1 MSALLQG
8 ASAPAFVGHPGY
20 RRMFAADALTLG
32 LFLPLRFYQGDM
44 RVLLGQA
51 RLVEEIDRLG
61 FAAVWVRDVPLF
73 DPRFGDAGQVF
84 DPFTYLG
91 YLAARTR
98 RIALATG
105 SAVLALRQP
114 VDLAKAAASVDRL
127 SGGRLVLGL
136 ASGDRPVEF
145 PAYGLEHA
153 QRGERFAQGLDYLR
167 QLLHG
172 CRHVASPL
180 GTLDDAEL
188 LPRPPAGAIP
198 LVVTGSARQPADW
211 LARQADGWLTYPES
225 TVDASGPR
233 RLARKIRAWRMSIAD
248 GGFRPHMTNEWLDLV
263 DDPAYPR
270 TPLHGGYVLRTGR
283 NGLIEPAR
291 RMARGGRQ
299 PCRPGHPVRRQAGS
313 GSHPGTGRGGAAVV
327 PVPPGRAA
335 GEHGLVAD
343 RFGQPSLSA
352 RVIEGAGR
360 RRLPCGTTDRRESP
374 YMQRQIFETEHNLFR
389 DAFRAFLDKEVVP
402 HQDAWE
408 EAGVVDRAVWR
419 KAGEMG
425 FLLPWAD
432 EEYGGAGLKDFRYEQ
447 IMCEEAGADQRAGLH
462 DPAALGVV
470 RAVHRRIR

>member
-153 QRGERFAQGLDYLR
+153 QRGERFAQGLSRRPSGLR
-167 QLLHG
+167 KTNRGLNSLAHRTTWLRSDFG
-172 CRHVASPL
+172 
-180 GTLDDAEL
+180 
-188 LPRPPAGAIP
+188 PRLRRPAGG
-198 LVVTGSARQPADW
+198 V
-211 LARQADGWLTYPES
+211 
-225 TVDASGPR
+225 PR
-233 RLARKIRAWRMSIAD
+233 
-248 GGFRPHMTNEWLDLV
+248 
-263 DDPAYPR
+263 
-270 TPLHGGYVLRTGR
+270 LRVGACA
-283 NGLIEPAR
+283 AR
-291 RMARGGRQ
+291 RAV
-299 PCRPGHPVRRQAGS
+299 RPGP
-313 GSHPGTGRGGAAVV
+313 
-327 PVPPGRAA
+327 
-335 GEHGLVAD
+335 
-343 RFGQPSLSA
+343 
-352 RVIEGAGR
+352 
-360 RRLPCGTTDRRESP
+360 
-374 YMQRQIFETEHNLFR
+374 
-389 DAFRAFLDKEVVP
+389 
-402 HQDAWE
+402 
-408 EAGVVDRAVWR
+408 
-419 KAGEMG
+419 
-425 FLLPWAD
+425 
-432 EEYGGAGLKDFRYEQ
+432 
-447 IMCEEAGADQRAGLH
+447 
-462 DPAALGVV
+462 
-470 RAVHRRIR
+470 

>member
-198 LVVTGSARQPADW
+198 LVVTGSAR
-211 LARQADGWLTYPES
+211 
-225 TVDASGPR
+225 
-233 RLARKIRAWRMSIAD
+233 
-248 GGFRPHMTNEWLDLV
+248 
-263 DDPAYPR
+263 
-270 TPLHGGYVLRTGR
+270 
-283 NGLIEPAR
+283 
-291 RMARGGRQ
+291 
-299 PCRPGHPVRRQAGS
+299 
-313 GSHPGTGRGGAAVV
+313 
-327 PVPPGRAA
+327 
-335 GEHGLVAD
+335 
-343 RFGQPSLSA
+343 
-352 RVIEGAGR
+352 
-360 RRLPCGTTDRRESP
+360 
-374 YMQRQIFETEHNLFR
+374 
-389 DAFRAFLDKEVVP
+389 
-402 HQDAWE
+402 
-408 EAGVVDRAVWR
+408 
-419 KAGEMG
+419 
-425 FLLPWAD
+425 
-432 EEYGGAGLKDFRYEQ
+432 
-447 IMCEEAGADQRAGLH
+447 
-462 DPAALGVV
+462 
-470 RAVHRRIR
+470 

>member
-127 SGGRLVLGL
+127 SCGRLVLGL

-211 LARQADGWLTYPES
+211 LARQADGWLTIRS
-225 TVDASGPR
+225 
-233 RLARKIRAWRMSIAD
+233 RLSMRPDHVAWPGRSAP
-248 GGFRPHMTNEWLDLV
+248 GGCPS
-263 DDPAYPR
+263 R
-270 TPLHGGYVLRTGR
+270 T
-283 NGLIEPAR
+283 
-291 RMARGGRQ
+291 
-299 PCRPGHPVRRQAGS
+299 AGS
-313 GSHPGTGRGGAAVV
+313 
-327 PVPPGRAA
+327 
-335 GEHGLVAD
+335 
-343 RFGQPSLSA
+343 A
-352 RVIEGAGR
+352 R
-360 RRLPCGTTDRRESP
+360 T
-374 YMQRQIFETEHNLFR
+374 
-389 DAFRAFLDKEVVP
+389 
-402 HQDAWE
+402 
-408 EAGVVDRAVWR
+408 
-419 KAGEMG
+419 
-425 FLLPWAD
+425 
-432 EEYGGAGLKDFRYEQ
+432 
-447 IMCEEAGADQRAGLH
+447 
-462 DPAALGVV
+462 
-470 RAVHRRIR
+470 

>member
-153 QRGERFAQGLDYLR
+153 QRGDG
-167 QLLHG
+167 
-172 CRHVASPL
+172 SPRAWTTCANCCTAA
-180 GTLDDAEL
+180 GT
-188 LPRPPAGAIP
+188 
-198 LVVTGSARQPADW
+198 S
-211 LARQADGWLTYPES
+211 
-225 TVDASGPR
+225 PR
-233 RLARKIRAWRMSIAD
+233 RSVRWTTPNCCRVR
-248 GGFRPHMTNEWLDLV
+248 RPAPSRWSS
-263 DDPAYPR
+263 PAPR
-270 TPLHGGYVLRTGR
+270 GSRRTGWH
-283 NGLIEPAR
+283 AR
-291 RMARGGRQ
+291 RMAG
-299 PCRPGHPVRRQAGS
+299 
-313 GSHPGTGRGGAAVV
+313 
-327 PVPPGRAA
+327 
-335 GEHGLVAD
+335 
-343 RFGQPSLSA
+343 
-352 RVIEGAGR
+352 
-360 RRLPCGTTDRRESP
+360 
-374 YMQRQIFETEHNLFR
+374 
-389 DAFRAFLDKEVVP
+389 
-402 HQDAWE
+402 
-408 EAGVVDRAVWR
+408 
-419 KAGEMG
+419 
-425 FLLPWAD
+425 
-432 EEYGGAGLKDFRYEQ
+432 
-447 IMCEEAGADQRAGLH
+447 
-462 DPAALGVV
+462 
-470 RAVHRRIR
+470 

>member
-51 RLVEEIDRLG
+51 RLIEEIDRLG

-283 NGLIEPAR
+283 NGLIELLGEWRAAGVNHAALGIQFSARPA
-291 RMARGGRQ
+291 AEVIQ
-299 PCRPGHPVRRQAGS
+299 ELAEEVLPLFP
-313 GSHPGTGRGGAAVV
+313 SHPGV
-327 PVPPGRAA
+327 
-335 GEHGLVAD
+335 
-343 RFGQPSLSA
+343 QPASM
-352 RVIEGAGR
+352 
-360 RRLPCGTTDRRESP
+360 D
-374 YMQRQIFETEHNLFR
+374 
-389 DAFRAFLDKEVVP
+389 
-402 HQDAWE
+402 W
-408 EAGVVDRAVWR
+408 
-419 KAGEMG
+419 
-425 FLLPWAD
+425 
-432 EEYGGAGLKDFRYEQ
+432 
-447 IMCEEAGADQRAGLH
+447 
-462 DPAALGVV
+462 
-470 RAVHRRIR
+470 